1 MISFQMKKTIVAM
14 TMLLC
19 GSMAF
24 AQTDDP
30 VIMTIAGHPVQRS
43 EFEYSYNKNN
53 SEGVIDKKTV
63 EEYVDLFVN
72 YKLKVQAALDA
83 KLDTMISY
91 QKEFRT
97 YRDQQITPS
106 FVTDE
111 AIEKEALQVYQNTKE
126 SIGPRGLI
134 MPAHILILLNQKA
147 TDEEQKAAKVRIDSV
162 YQALKQGADFE
173 ALAKKVSQDPGSASK
188 GGVLPWIG
196 PNQTLKEFEDAA
208 YALKVGELS
217 QPVLSPAGWHIILM
231 KDRKQLEPYDSLRS
245 DILKFLEARNVRDRL
260 AEQAVDSIA
269 KQRNITRDELLDE
282 RSAELQAKDV
292 ELDNLVREYH
302 DGLLL
307 YEISNREVWEKAAK
321 DEAGLAN
328 YFSKNKKKYKW
339 DQPRYKGMVYHV
351 KEKDD
356 VKAVKNSV
364 KGLEFTQWADKLRK
378 TFNNDSIIRIR
389 VEKGIFKKGDNAFI
403 DKMVFKKKDAK
414 VTPVKDYPIDAVYGK
429 ILKKGPEEYED
440 VKGLVTAD
448 YQEELEKGW
457 VATLRRKYQVKV
469 YDEVVKTVNKH

>member
-1 MISFQMKKTIVAM
+1 M
-14 TMLLC
+14 
-19 GSMAF
+19 
-24 AQTDDP
+24 
-30 VIMTIAGHPVQRS
+30 
-43 EFEYSYNKNN
+43 
-53 SEGVIDKKTV
+53 
-63 EEYVDLFVN
+63 
-72 YKLKVQAALDA
+72 
-83 KLDTMISY
+83 
-91 QKEFRT
+91 
-97 YRDQQITPS
+97 
-106 FVTDE
+106 
-111 AIEKEALQVYQNTKE
+111 
-126 SIGPRGLI
+126 
-134 MPAHILILLNQKA
+134 
-147 TDEEQKAAKVRIDSV
+147 
-162 YQALKQGADFE
+162 
-173 ALAKKVSQDPGSASK
+173 
-188 GGVLPWIG
+188 
-196 PNQTLKEFEDAA
+196 
-208 YALKVGELS
+208 
-217 QPVLSPAGWHIILM
+217 
-231 KDRKQLEPYDSLRS
+231 
-245 DILKFLEARNVRDRL
+245 
-260 AEQAVDSIA
+260 
-269 KQRNITRDELLDE
+269 LDE

-351 KEKDD
+351 KDKDD

-364 KGLEFTQWADKLRK
+364 KGLEFTKWADKLRK

>member
-1 MISFQMKKTIVAM
+1 MKKTIVAM
-14 TMLLC
+14 TMLLY

-111 AIEKEALQVYQNTKE
+111 AIEKEARQVYQNTKE

-196 PNQTLKEFEDAA
+196 LQVFVIPVDQKVDRLLLRDAA
-208 YALKVGELS
+208 KRKNHIVIRLDAELLFYGIHGRRVFVFDRIPLRVDACRDDGDRAIASDRAKV
-217 QPVLSPAGWHIILM
+217 IL
-231 KDRKQLEPYDSLRS
+231 DL
-245 DILKFLEARNVRDRL
+245 IAR
-260 AEQAVDSIA
+260 
-269 KQRNITRDELLDE
+269 RDE
-282 RSAELQAKDV
+282 
-292 ELDNLVREYH
+292 
-302 DGLLL
+302 GI
-307 YEISNREVWEKAAK
+307 EI
-321 DEAGLAN
+321 AGLAAEEEPN
-328 YFSKNKKKYKW
+328 RVPSDAIKMPAGEVIGIILDHRVEGIDLADSKSRGEDRPEHPNADIGLAMDDIRIEFAHDLRRFAVEKHRR
-339 DQPRYKGMVYHV
+339 PIAV
-351 KEKDD
+351 KELQFNAGDTKN
-356 VKAVKNSV
+356 AVFESNLFAERIGRDNEDFV
-364 KGLEFTQWADKLRK
+364 AMFDKRL
-378 TFNNDSIIRIR
+378 
-389 VEKGIFKKGDNAFI
+389 
-403 DKMVFKKKDAK
+403 AK
-414 VTPVKDYPIDAVYGK
+414 VVGRGGDAIDFRG
-429 ILKKGPEEYED
+429 ICIGE
-440 VKGLVTAD
+440 
-448 YQEELEKGW
+448 QC
-457 VATLRRKYQVKV
+457 
-469 YDEVVKTVNKH
+469 